1 MTAPHIAGWALVTAG
16 VLVVVAAACVTVVA
30 PGSFARL
37 HLLTAVTSLG
47 APLIGLGVAALD
59 GGGLAGGLTLVIVFV
74 LALTGP
80 VLGSAIARAAAQQ
93 EGRIRRDPPE

>member
-1 MTAPHIAGWALVTAG
+1 MTALHVAGWALVTAG

-30 PGSFARL
+30 PGAFARL
-37 HLLTAVTSLG
+37 HLLTVVTSLG
-47 APLIGLGVAALD
+47 APLTGIGVAALD
-59 GGGLAGGLTLVIVFV
+59 GGGLGGGLTLVIVFI

-80 VLGSAIARAAAQQ
+80 VLGSAIGRAAAQR